1 MTGISPP
8 VPHLPI
14 TDDRMVMQQSYMQWT
29 QDISQRIPIRG
40 DGSPEGVVSAP
51 QYTEY
56 IDRTGTTGSI
66 KWIKMLP
73 NIAGDVKAG
82 WVLE

>member
-8 VPHLPI
+8 IPQLAI
-14 TDDRMVMQQSYMQWT
+14 ADDRNVMLQAFMQWT
-29 QDISQRIPIRG
+29 QDVTRALPIHG

>member
-1 MTGISPP
+1 MTDISPP

-14 TDDRMVMQQSYMQWT
+14 TNDKMVMQQFFMQWT
-29 QDISQRIPIRG
+29 QDITRALPIMG

-51 QYTEY
+51 QYTQY

-66 KWIKMLP
+66 RWIKMLT
-73 NIAGDVKAG
+73 NVAGDVKSG
-82 WVLE
+82 WILE